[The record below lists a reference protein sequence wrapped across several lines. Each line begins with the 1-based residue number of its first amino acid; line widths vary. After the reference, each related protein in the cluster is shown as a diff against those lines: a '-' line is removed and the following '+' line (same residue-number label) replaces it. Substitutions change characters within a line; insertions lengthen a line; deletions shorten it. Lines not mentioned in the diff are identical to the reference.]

1 MRSSTNE
8 NENAAQFYVKMKI
21 VCTYMNYL
29 DLGFSFSQEIKP
41 IAFFREKN
49 KISDKKLHFL
59 ENFQNPLC
67 LKLADR
73 VQHKGVDGS
82 V

>member
-1 MRSSTNE
+1 MIERE
-8 NENAAQFYVKMKI
+8 KI
-21 VCTYMNYL
+21 VDC
-29 DLGFSFSQEIKP
+29 
-41 IAFFREKN
+41 
-49 KISDKKLHFL
+49 ISHKKLHSL